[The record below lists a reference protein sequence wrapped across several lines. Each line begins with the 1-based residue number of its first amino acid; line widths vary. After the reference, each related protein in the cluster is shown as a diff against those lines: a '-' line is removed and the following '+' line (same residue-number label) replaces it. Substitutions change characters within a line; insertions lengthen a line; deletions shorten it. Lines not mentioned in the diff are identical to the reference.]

1 MRNLKC
7 TNGNCNKRKIVP
19 RNLVIIHIISMDKEV
34 PMEFGARFLG
44 WFDIGADSQLRCGR
58 LAEEFNFDCC
68 WFPHD
73 TFMRNTWV
81 LTSALAAQTKKIK
94 IGSVGTNPYTYD
106 PSEIATYLASLD
118 EISHGRAVLGLG
130 LHTTDMVGW
139 VGIDAQDPVQR
150 TREAVKLIR
159 VTLKS
164 FQKPQAEPF
173 RGKEFKWSEQAYLSF
188 KPFREDPPI
197 YVAAFGKEYLELS
210 GEIGDGSLPMITPP
224 ESSTYM
230 VNSIR
235 AGSRKIGRDPNQ
247 VSIVGFAWISISRDD
262 PKKAAELLKPVI
274 AYFGPYLEDEA
285 LASVGLSSLD
295 FQEIKREIDRG
306 RYDIAKNMVTD
317 DMLKL
322 GITGSVSEC
331 IERIALVEKAGI
343 DQISLGGPWGPDVPA
358 AVQIVGQEIIP
369 NFRKNSK

>member
-1 MRNLKC
+1 M
-7 TNGNCNKRKIVP
+7 P
-19 RNLVIIHIISMDKEV
+19 RNLVTMHIISKDKEG

-44 WFDIGADSQLRCGR
+44 WFDIGADSQLQYGR
-58 LAEEFNFDCC
+58 LAEEFDFDYC

-94 IGSVGTNPYTYD
+94 IGSVGTNPYTND
-106 PSEIATYLASLD
+106 PCEIATYLATLD
-118 EISHGRAVLGLG
+118 EISHGRAVLGVG

-139 VGIDAQDPVQR
+139 VGIRAQDPVQR

-159 VTLKS
+159 DTLKS
-164 FQKPQAEPF
+164 FPKGRAEPF
-173 RGKEFKWSEQAYLSF
+173 SGKEFSWSEQAYLRF
-188 KPFREDPPI
+188 KPSREDPPI
-197 YVAAFGKEYLELS
+197 YVAGFGKEYLELS

-235 AGSRKIGRDPNQ
+235 AGCRKIGRDPKQ
-247 VSIVGFAWISISRDD
+247 VSIAGFAWISISKDD
-262 PKKAAELLKPVI
+262 PKKAAEYLKPVI

-285 LASVGLSSLD
+285 LASVGLSSSD
-295 FQEIKREIDRG
+295 FQEIKSEIDRG

-322 GITGSVSEC
+322 GITGSISEC
-331 IERIALVEKAGI
+331 VERIALVERAGI
-343 DQISLGGPWGPDVPA
+343 DQISLGGPWGPDIPG
-358 AVQIVGQEIIP
+358 AVQIVGKEIIP
-369 NFRKNSK
+369 SFRKKGK